1 MAEHCARL
9 ACGCVID
16 AAHHVLGTTKGE
28 ASSSSPA
35 MGSPPVAG
43 SPSRRPRA
51 SFALVRPPGHHA
63 GYDDTPN
70 HRAEGFCFFNS
81 VAVAA
86 GCVLRSGAAERV
98 CILDWDVH
106 HGNGTQQLF
115 YDDGRVLYI
124 SLHRFGDRWYPETG
138 DVDEVGEGAGVGM
151 NVNIPWPE
159 NGLGDSD
166 YLAAFHLVVLP
177 IILSHNPDLL
187 LLSAG
192 FDAADGD
199 AQGKMH
205 VTPTGFASLTTLL
218 MRKLRCPIAAALEG
232 GYNRV
237 VTPQCTEAVIRVLLG
252 ERPDAPQTQLLKP
265 CTETTL
271 REVIK
276 VHQAHWP
283 VLGGQEEALARFFH
297 EAAAKGQPPRVWRRT
312 ASSSHA
318 RRRRRCADGRA
329 AGATRARCGANCR
342 MTSTSARA
350 ATACDGTSRD
360 EARGAG
366 PQRRRPG
373 PR

>member
-1 MAEHCARL
+1 M
-9 ACGCVID
+9 
-16 AAHHVLGTTKGE
+16 
-28 ASSSSPA
+28 
-35 MGSPPVAG
+35 
-43 SPSRRPRA
+43 
-51 SFALVRPPGHHA
+51 
-63 GYDDTPN
+63 
-70 HRAEGFCFFNS
+70 
-81 VAVAA
+81 
-86 GCVLRSGAAERV
+86 LRSGAAERV

-297 EAAAKGQPPRVWRRT
+297 EAAAKGQPPRVSKRSRT
-312 ASSSHA
+312 ASSRTLSPAEDEMRRRA
-318 RRRRRCADGRA
+318 RRRSNTGKMWRELQNDINEREGRD
-329 AGATRARCGANCR
+329 
-342 MTSTSARA
+342 SV
-350 ATACDGTSRD
+350 
-360 EARGAG
+360 
-366 PQRRRPG
+366 
-373 PR
+373 